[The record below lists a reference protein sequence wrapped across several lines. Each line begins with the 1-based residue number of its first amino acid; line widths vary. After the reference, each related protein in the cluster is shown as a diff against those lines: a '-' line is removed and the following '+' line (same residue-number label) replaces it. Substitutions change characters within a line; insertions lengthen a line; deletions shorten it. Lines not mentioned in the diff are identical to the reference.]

1 MKNLKEREEVI
12 EYSIKLNT
20 TNLSPLR
27 SGNISVRGT
36 ENEIEGFFI
45 TPSGKKYESLKPE
58 DIVFLSLNEEK
69 DFLSWFNSGKNPSS
83 EWRFHQDIYLKKK
96 EAKAIVHAHSS
107 HATAVSAH
115 GKSIP
120 AFHYMIALAGG
131 DDIKCAEY
139 ATFGTTEL
147 SKNIIKALENRKA
160 CLMSNHGQVAF
171 GVNLKQ
177 AFELA
182 EEVENICHQYIIA
195 LKIGNPKI
203 LSSVEMNKILDKIK
217 HYKKA

>member
-1 MKNLKEREEVI
+1 MVELKKEVI
-12 EYSIKLNT
+12 KYAQKLNS

-27 SGNISVRGT
+27 SGNVSIRVT
-36 ENEIEGFFI
+36 HNNVEGFLL
-45 TPSGKKYESLKPE
+45 TPSGKRYESLVPE
-58 DIVFLSLNEEK
+58 DIVFLALKEEYDNLKLFNTSL
-69 DFLSWFNSGKNPSS
+69 NPSS

-115 GKSIP
+115 GKAVP

>member
-1 MKNLKEREEVI
+1 MDVKSREEI
-12 EYSIKLNT
+12 IKFAQKLNS

-27 SGNISVRGT
+27 SGNVSVRANNNGVD
-36 ENEIEGFFI
+36 GFLL
-45 TPSGKKYESLKPE
+45 TPSGKRYESLIPE
-58 DIVFLSLNEEK
+58 DIVFLALKEK
-69 DFLSWFNSGKNPSS
+69 YDNLKLFNTGLNPSS
-83 EWRFHQDIYLKKK
+83 EWRFHQDIYLKKI
-96 EAKAIVHAHSS
+96 EAKAIVHAHSP

-115 GKSIP
+115 GNPIP
-120 AFHYMIALAGG
+120 AFHYMVALAGG

-139 ATFGTTEL
+139 ATFGTDDL
-147 SKNIIKALENRKA
+147 STNILKALEKRKA

-171 GVNLKQ
+171 GTNLKQ

-195 LKIGNPKI
+195 LKIGKPKI
-203 LSSVEMNKILDKIK
+203 LSWAEMNKILDKIK